1 MIKIPM
7 DVDDKVVMPA
17 NVSLDVEIDLILT
30 PNLVSIS
37 IVSRSVT
44 FSTSSY
50 IVVSNEMKGG
60 GVERVQKNLM

>member
-7 DVDDKVVMPA
+7 DVDDKVVMPT
-17 NVSLDVEIDLILT
+17 NVSLDVEILCFYNLILT

-60 GVERVQKNLM
+60 GVE